1 LSTCDV
7 STEVSGGR
15 PQGASALK
23 FELLAFRLHFQARD
37 SIFFP
42 PGKSGNIVRGA
53 FGTIFRQLVCIPE
66 CHDRKACKERGDCP
80 YARIFEPAAQFEG
93 PSGLK
98 DWPRPFVFR
107 AAHLDG
113 TKIAPGKSFYFDV
126 HLFDLKDPAIVYFVL
141 AFAEV
146 VKQGIGP
153 SRGRAALTR
162 VDQLDANGKPAVAV
176 YDGRTFLPAQL
187 QPPIVLDLSPG
198 GESASN
204 VVVHFTTPTE
214 LKHGELLATRPEFS
228 VLFGR
233 IRDRLSTLRALY
245 GPGPLEIDFT
255 ALGERAAAVKLA
267 SLKLEFSEAER
278 KSARTGERH
287 PLGGFVGKARYEGA
301 IGEFLPYLRA
311 GKWIGVGRQTVW
323 GKGVIETEILG

>member
-1 LSTCDV
+1 LSTCDL
-7 STEVSGGR
+7 STEISGGQ
-15 PQGASALK
+15 PQAASAPK
-23 FELLAFRLHFQARD
+23 FELFAFRLHFQACD
-37 SIFFP
+37 SIYFP
-42 PGKSGNIVRGA
+42 PGKSGNVVRGA
-53 FGTIFRQLVCIPE
+53 FGTIFRQLVCLPE
-66 CHDRKACKERGDCP
+66 CHDKKACTQRTECP

-126 HLFDLKDPAIVYFVL
+126 HLFDLKDPGIVYFVL
-141 AFAEV
+141 AFTEL

-153 SRGRAALTR
+153 SRGRAALVR
-162 VDQLDANGKPAVAV
+162 VDQLDAKGKEAVPV
-176 YDGRTFLPAQL
+176 YDGRTFLPTQL
-187 QPPIVLDLSPG
+187 QPPISLDLAPA
-198 GESASN
+198 GETATK
-204 VVVHFTTPTE
+204 VVVRFTTPTE
-214 LKHGELLATRPEFS
+214 LKHGELLATRPEFPI
-228 VLFGR
+228 LFGR

-245 GPGPLEIDFT
+245 GPGPLDIDFT

-267 SLKLEFSEAER
+267 ELKLEFSEAER
-278 KSARTGERH
+278 RSARTGERH
-287 PLGGFVGKARYEGA
+287 PLGGFIGQARYEGP

-311 GKWIGVGRQTVW
+311 GKWVGVGRQTVW